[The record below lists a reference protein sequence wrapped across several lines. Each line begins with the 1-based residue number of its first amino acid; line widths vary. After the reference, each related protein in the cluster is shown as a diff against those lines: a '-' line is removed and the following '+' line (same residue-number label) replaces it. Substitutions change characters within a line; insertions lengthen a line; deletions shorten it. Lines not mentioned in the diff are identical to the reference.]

1 MKEPKTEG
9 LEDALK
15 TDKENFDEESSIK
28 KEGESN
34 GKFTTD
40 ILNKND
46 HYYCPNCHSF
56 PLICF
61 KENKIINIKCKDSDN
76 DISLQNYL
84 NFKVTKGEI
93 QNFVINNLNKKY
105 TGYCFVCKQFFCE
118 NNSKDHEEHN
128 IKDFQDIINFIIQ
141 KLNQPKIIQVKEE
154 EKSEIPEIHNIT
166 SKKSE
171 IGDTIKF
178 EEKNGRYVQKTNN
191 DNIDNKYLND
201 PFEGLIKMIIEDSKS
216 YPSNTHYENIKN
228 IFYYLSDTLE
238 IEYHSY
244 ENQSSEIR
252 IFGENFFQNNAK
264 NFILF
269 IDEKEEILKEII
281 KVKDPKKTLKIKLI
295 KINEPTDL
303 SEMFYKCD
311 CLSKIK
317 IINTWKTPNVESISG
332 MFNGCRALEEL
343 PDISKWVT
351 NKITDLS
358 SMFEECISLV
368 SIPNIS
374 KWDVENVTTMRD
386 IFKGCESLESLD
398 LSGWTPNNLK
408 VIESMFQDCNNLNS
422 LKGLDQF
429 DTSKVT
435 SMNNVFQNCKTL
447 IEITGIDEW
456 NIENVTSF
464 SNMFDGCESLKE
476 LPDLSKWETKNATKM
491 DYMFSN
497 CTNLEKIQ
505 YISKWNVE
513 NVINMNSMFENC
525 SNLNSFPDK
534 LEWKL
539 NPKLDKY
546 YIFNGCDLLN
556 EKPL

>member
-9 LEDALK
+9 LADMLK
-15 TDKENFDEESSIK
+15 SEKENFDEESSIK

-34 GKFTTD
+34 GKSTTD

-61 KENKIINIKCKDSDN
+61 KENKIINIKCKDSDI
-76 DISLQNYL
+76 DISLHKYL
-84 NFKVTKGEI
+84 NYKVTKGEI

-118 NNSKDHEEHN
+118 NNSEDHKEHN

-154 EKSEIPEIHNIT
+154 EKSEIPEIHKIT

-228 IFYYLSDTLE
+228 IFYYLSDTLQ

-244 ENQSSEIR
+244 ENQSTEIR
-252 IFGENFFQNNAK
+252 IFGKNFVQNNDN
-264 NFILF
+264 NFIL
-269 IDEKEEILKEII
+269 IINEKEEKLKEIVT
-281 KVKDPKKTLKIKLI
+281 VKDNKEPLKIKLI

-311 CLSKIK
+311 CLSKIN
-317 IINTWKTPNVESISG
+317 IINKWNTSNVVSISG
-332 MFNGCRALEEL
+332 MFNGCRALEKL
-343 PDISKWVT
+343 PDISELVT

-358 SMFEECISLV
+358 SMFEECITLV
-368 SIPNIS
+368 NIPDIS
-374 KWDVENVTTMRD
+374 KWDVENVTNMKD
-386 IFKGCESLESLD
+386 IFNGCESLENLD
-398 LSGWTPNNLK
+398 LSGWKPNKLE
-408 VIESMFQDCNNLNS
+408 VIESMFQDCYNLTS
-422 LKGLDQF
+422 LKGLDKF

-435 SMNNVFQNCKTL
+435 NMNYVFQNCKSL
-447 IEITGIDEW
+447 IEIAGIYGW
-456 NIENVTSF
+456 NTQKVTSF
-464 SNMFDGCESLKE
+464 SNMFDGCESLIE
-476 LPDLSKWETKNATKM
+476 LPNLSKWETKTATRM

-497 CTNLEKIQ
+497 CTNLEEIQ
-505 YISKWNVE
+505 YISEWNVE
-513 NVINMNSMFENC
+513 NVIDMNSMFENC
-525 SNLNSFPDK
+525 SKLNSFPDISK
-534 LEWKL
+534 WKL

-546 YIFNGCDLLN
+546 YIFNGCDSLK